1 MSRKRSA
8 ILLITCPDR
17 QGLVAVVTKFLSEHN
32 GNILDLDQHVDMEE
46 NVFFARIEWDLA
58 GFSIREEEIGA
69 RFGAVAKRYGMT
81 WELHFSNRVI
91 RMAVFVSRASH
102 CLHDILS
109 HYEAGDWSVKIPLII
124 SNHSGLEPV
133 ARRHGIGFH
142 HFPVTKQTRREQE
155 DQIMDLLERE
165 RIGLVVLA
173 RYMQILTPEF
183 VARFPNRIINIHH
196 SFLPSFTGS
205 RPYHRAYSR
214 GVKNIGATAHYVT
227 AELDGGP
234 IIEQDV
240 IRVSHRNSVGD
251 FIRKGKELEK
261 IVLSRA
267 IWFHLQREII
277 VYDNKTMVFD

>member
-8 ILLITCPDR
+8 ILLISCPDR
-17 QGLVAVVTKFLSEHN
+17 QGIVAAVTRFLSDHH

-46 NVFFARIEWDLA
+46 NVFFARIEWALE
-58 GFSIREEEIGA
+58 GFAIPREEIAG
-69 RFGAVAKRYGMT
+69 RFGELASRFGMD
-81 WELHFSNRVI
+81 WKLHFSDREI
-91 RMAVFVSRASH
+91 RMALLVSRAAH
-102 CLHDILS
+102 CLYDILS
-109 HYEAGDWSVKIPLII
+109 HYEAGDWPVEIPLIVG
-124 SNHSGLEPV
+124 NHPDLEPV
-133 ARRHGIGFH
+133 ARKHGITWH
-142 HFPVTKQTRREQE
+142 HLPVTKNSRREQE
-155 DQIMDLLERE
+155 NRLGDLLEGAKIE
-165 RIGLVVLA
+165 LVCLA
-173 RYMQILTPEF
+173 RYMRILSPEF

-240 IRVSHRNSVGD
+240 IRVTHRDSVGD

-261 IVLSRA
+261 IVFSRA
-267 IWFHLQREII
+267 IWFHLQRKII
-277 VYDNKTMVFD
+277 VYGNKTMVFD